1 MINNLINNRLKTAFL
16 MILGMSTFLMAQEGS
31 VSGRVT
37 DAQTGDPLVGAN
49 VLVVGT
55 NLGAATD
62 INGEYAISRV
72 PSGAQRLNANYI
84 GFASSSANV
93 DIPVDGNATSD
104 FGLSVAALNLNEV
117 VVTGAGT
124 AVEKSKIG
132 NSVGVVNM
140 SALEDAPITNFSD
153 ILQGR
158 EKGVV
163 MLPNGGLN
171 GEGAQIRIRGTST
184 LSQSNEPVIY
194 LDGVRLDNTMGASFG
209 GGTPSRLDEINPDAI
224 ERVEILKG
232 AAAASLY
239 GTQAANGIIQIFTK
253 QGAIS
258 KPQFTAEV
266 STSTSSFD
274 ESRFKKNSGFARD
287 QATATRMA
295 GLFPD
300 YAKSGL
306 KPYEVIEVPFIG
318 WIYDKGSNQ
327 TVSASVR
334 GGAPGATYFAS
345 LRYLNSDGPYDEN
358 ATLLGLPVG
367 AADPTK
373 PGSNDNRDQ
382 FMMSATLNI
391 IPTDRMRI
399 RLSTNY
405 SQTDHN
411 TIQNNNNIY
420 GTTSLIQMGKP
431 EHSTATN
438 ATGSIAFATARE
450 TTYRS
455 LQNEGENT
463 TISLQSS
470 YRVTDGLNISGTFGL
485 NTTLNK
491 FTSLTPFG
499 YNVDGKVASNVQGY
513 LGKGSAD
520 KKVFSMDVK
529 ADYALDLGG
538 LSFENVAG
546 FQAFQTINKDIQGS
560 GSQFPGPGLQ
570 VLGALGSP
578 GTPYSSYSEVIE
590 AGFLAQTRIGFSD
603 FLYTTVGIRQ
613 DANSAFGSDFST
625 ITYPRV
631 NVSYIPTTHIGQ
643 LGPVSTARVRFAWG
657 KAGQQPGAFDQFTTF
672 LPWASEFGPG
682 LAPGN
687 VGDPSLSPEI
697 STEIEMGGEV
707 GLFNDKIAFDFQ
719 YWDRTV
725 DDALIQRAYP
735 ASGGFFRTQLSNI
748 GQLDASGW
756 EVGMD
761 ANVIRNSNLSVDVF
775 GSLSYLE
782 EKIVSLGGAPEQKV
796 GGSYPRYRNFL
807 TEGYA
812 PGTYFGAKLNRDDKY
827 PIDINGDGKSDSD
840 SDLLAFFTTGGA
852 GVRSGW
858 NPVMATP
865 TEADVAAGRAKGTGA
880 LDWNLGKPTPDY
892 TSSFGIKVNYGKNW
906 SLNTLFESR
915 FGDYGVTNLTD
926 AFRKSHSLIGRNTPE
941 AADNESRLINPANAG
956 QGRLDAANEWVRKH
970 LALSPY
976 SGLNTIEDASFVRLR
991 ELSLSYKVDA
1001 TLAARLGL
1009 KSMTV
1014 AVSGKN
1020 LWMSTDY
1027 SGIDPETNSISGNNG
1042 GLNGFQQSIDAF
1054 GVPIPRI
1061 WNLSIK
1067 VGL

>member
-1 MINNLINNRLKTAFL
+1 MINNLINNRLMTAFL

-62 INGEYAISRV
+62 INGEYSISRV
-72 PSGAQRLNANYI
+72 PAGAQRLNANYI
-84 GFASSSANV
+84 GFASSSSNV
-93 DIPVDGNATSD
+93 DVPVDGNATSD

-345 LRYLNSDGPYDEN
+345 LRYLNSDGPYDEK

-367 AADPTK
+367 SADPTK

-956 QGRLDAANEWVRKH
+956 IGRLEAANEWVRKH

-1027 SGIDPETNSISGNNG
+1027 SGIDPETNSISGNRG

>member
-72 PSGAQRLNANYI
+72 PAGAQRLNANYI
-84 GFASSSANV
+84 GFASSSSNV
-93 DIPVDGNATSD
+93 DVPVDGNATTD

-345 LRYLNSDGPYDEN
+345 LRYLNSDGPYDEK

-367 AADPTK
+367 SADPTK

-1027 SGIDPETNSISGNNG
+1027 SGIDPETNSISGNRG

>member
-72 PSGAQRLNANYI
+72 PAGAQRLNANYI

-345 LRYLNSDGPYDEN
+345 LRYLNSDGPYDEK

-367 AADPTK
+367 SADPTK

-865 TEADVAAGRAKGTGA
+865 TEADVAAGRAKGLGA

>member
-1 MINNLINNRLKTAFL
+1 MNKPIKSRLATIFF
-16 MILGMSTFLMAQEGS
+16 IVIGMSTFLIAQQGS

-37 DAQTGDPLVGAN
+37 DTDTGDPLVGAN
-49 VLVVGT
+49 VIVVGT

-62 INGEYAISRV
+62 INGEYSISRV
-72 PSGAQRLNANYI
+72 PAGAQRLNANYI
-84 GFASSSANV
+84 GYASKSMNA
-93 DIPVDGNATSD
+93 DIPTNGNAIGD
-104 FGLSVAALNLNEV
+104 FSLYVAALNLNEI
-117 VVTGAGT
+117 VVTGAGS

-140 SALEDAPITNFSD
+140 SSLEDAPINNFSD

-224 ERVEILKG
+224 ERIEILKG

-266 STSTSSFD
+266 ITSTSSFD
-274 ESRFKKNSGFARD
+274 EGRFKPNSGFARD
-287 QATATRMA
+287 QATADRMA
-295 GLFPD
+295 GLFSE
-300 YAKSGL
+300 AKSGL
-306 KPYEVIEVPFIG
+306 KPYEVVEVPFVS

-345 LRYLNSDGPYDEN
+345 LRYLNSDGPFDEN
-358 ATLLGLPVG
+358 AKLLGLPVG
-367 AADPTK
+367 AADPNK
-373 PGSNDNRDQ
+373 PGANDYRDQ

-431 EHSTATN
+431 EHSTASN

-455 LQNEGENT
+455 LNNEGENT
-463 TISLQSS
+463 VISLQTS
-470 YRVTDGLNISGTFGL
+470 YRVTDGLNVSGTFGL

-513 LGKGSAD
+513 LGKGSND
-520 KKVFSMDVK
+520 KKVYSMDVK
-529 ADYALDLGG
+529 ADYALELGSA
-538 LSFENVAG
+538 LSLENVAG
-546 FQAFQTINKDIQGS
+546 FQAFQTVQKNIEGS

-578 GTPYSSYSEVIE
+578 GNPYSSYSEVIE
-590 AGFLAQTRIGFSD
+590 AGFLAQTRIGFED
-603 FLYTTVGIRQ
+603 WLYTTVGVRS
-613 DANSAFGSDFST
+613 DANSAFGADFNT
-625 ITYPRV
+625 ITYPRL
-631 NVSYIPTTHIGQ
+631 NVSYILSNHLGQ
-643 LGPVSTARVRFAWG
+643 LGPVSTARLRMAWG
-657 KAGQQPGAFDQFTTF
+657 KAGQQPGAFDQFTTY

-725 DDALIQRAYP
+725 EDALIQRAYP
-735 ASGGFFRTQLSNI
+735 ASGGFYRTQLSNI

-756 EVGMD
+756 EVGVD
-761 ANVIRNSNLSVDVF
+761 ASLLRNSKVSVDVF

-807 TEGYA
+807 TEGFS

-865 TEADVAAGRAKGTGA
+865 TAADVTAGRAKGTGA

-892 TSSFGIKVNYGKNW
+892 TSAFGLKVNYGKSW
-906 SLNTLFESR
+906 SVNTLFESR
-915 FGDYGVTNLTD
+915 FGNYEVTNLTD
-926 AFRKSHSLIGRNTPE
+926 AFRKSHSLIGRNTPD
-941 AADNESRLINPANAG
+941 AADAESRLMNPANAG
-956 QGRLDAANEWVRKH
+956 QGRLDAADDWVRKY

-991 ELSLSYKVDA
+991 ELSVSYSVDR

-1009 KSMTV
+1009 NSMII

-1020 LWMSTDY
+1020 LWMSTNY
-1027 SGIDPETNSISGNNG
+1027 SGIDPETNAISGNRG
-1042 GLNGFQQSIDAF
+1042 GLNGFLQSIDAF
-1054 GVPIPRI
+1054 GVPIPRV

>member
-1 MINNLINNRLKTAFL
+1 MNKPIKSRLATIFF
-16 MILGMSTFLMAQEGS
+16 IVIGMSTFLIAQQGS

-37 DAQTGDPLVGAN
+37 DTDTGDPLVGAN
-49 VLVVGT
+49 VIVVGT

-62 INGEYAISRV
+62 INGEYSISRV
-72 PSGAQRLNANYI
+72 PAGAQRLNANYI
-84 GFASSSANV
+84 GYASKSMNA
-93 DIPVDGNATSD
+93 DIPTNGNAIGD
-104 FGLSVAALNLNEV
+104 FSLYVAALNLNEII
-117 VVTGAGT
+117 VTGAGS

-140 SALEDAPITNFSD
+140 SSLEDAPINNFSD

-224 ERVEILKG
+224 ERIEILKG

-266 STSTSSFD
+266 ITSTSSFD
-274 ESRFKKNSGFARD
+274 EGRFKPNSGFARD
-287 QATATRMA
+287 QATADRMA
-295 GLFPD
+295 GLFSE
-300 YAKSGL
+300 AKSGL
-306 KPYEVIEVPFIG
+306 KPYEVVEVPFVS

-358 ATLLGLPVG
+358 ATLLNLPVG
-367 AADPTK
+367 ARDPDK
-373 PGSNDNRDQ
+373 PGANDYRDQ

-420 GTTSLIQMGKP
+420 GTTSLTQMGKP
-431 EHSTATN
+431 EHSTASN

-455 LQNEGENT
+455 LNNEGENT
-463 TISLQSS
+463 VISLQTS
-470 YRVTDGLNISGTFGL
+470 YRVTDGLNVSGTFGL

-513 LGKGSAD
+513 LGKGSND
-520 KKVFSMDVK
+520 KKVYSMDVK
-529 ADYALDLGG
+529 ADYALELGSA
-538 LSFENVAG
+538 LSLENVAG
-546 FQAFQTINKDIQGS
+546 FQAFQTVQKNIEGS

-578 GTPYSSYSEVIE
+578 GNPYSSYSEVIE
-590 AGFLAQTRIGFSD
+590 AGFLAQTRIGFED
-603 FLYTTVGIRQ
+603 WLYTTVGVRS
-613 DANSAFGSDFST
+613 DANSAFGADFST
-625 ITYPRV
+625 ITYPRL
-631 NVSYIPTTHIGQ
+631 NVSYILSNHLGQ
-643 LGPVSTARVRFAWG
+643 LGPVSTARLRMAWG
-657 KAGQQPGAFDQFTTF
+657 KAGQQPGAFDQFTTY

-725 DDALIQRAYP
+725 EDALIQRAYP
-735 ASGGFFRTQLSNI
+735 ASGGFYRTQLSNI

-756 EVGMD
+756 EVGVD
-761 ANVIRNSNLSVDVF
+761 ASLLRNSKVSVDVF

-782 EKIVSLGGAPEQKV
+782 ETIVSLGGAPEQKV

-807 TEGYA
+807 TEGFS

-865 TEADVAAGRAKGTGA
+865 TAADVTAGRAKGTGA

-892 TSSFGIKVNYGKNW
+892 TSAFGLKVNYGKSW
-906 SLNTLFESR
+906 SVNTLFESR
-915 FGDYGVTNLTD
+915 FGNYEVTNLTD
-926 AFRKSHSLIGRNTPE
+926 AFRKSHSLIGRNTPD
-941 AADNESRLINPANAG
+941 AADAESRLMNPANAG
-956 QGRLDAANEWVRKH
+956 QGRLDAADDWVRKY

-991 ELSLSYKVDA
+991 ELSVSYSVDR

-1009 KSMTV
+1009 NSMII

-1020 LWMSTDY
+1020 LWMSTNY
-1027 SGIDPETNSISGNNG
+1027 SGIDPETNAISGNRG
-1042 GLNGFQQSIDAF
+1042 GLNGFLQSIDAF
-1054 GVPIPRI
+1054 GVPIPRV

>member
-72 PSGAQRLNANYI
+72 PAGAQRLNANYI

-613 DANSAFGSDFST
+613 DANSAFGTEFST

-865 TEADVAAGRAKGTGA
+865 TEADVAAGRAKGLGA

>member
-1 MINNLINNRLKTAFL
+1 MNKPIKSRLATIFF
-16 MILGMSTFLMAQEGS
+16 IVIGMSTFLMAQEGS

-37 DAQTGDPLVGAN
+37 DTDTGDPLVGAN
-49 VLVVGT
+49 VIVVGT

-62 INGEYAISRV
+62 INGEYSISRV
-72 PSGAQRLNANYI
+72 PAGAQRLNANYI
-84 GFASSSANV
+84 GYASKSMNA
-93 DIPVDGNATSD
+93 DIPTNGNAIGD
-104 FGLSVAALNLNEV
+104 FSLYVAALNLNEII
-117 VVTGAGT
+117 VTGAGS

-140 SALEDAPITNFSD
+140 SSLEDAPINNFSD

-224 ERVEILKG
+224 ERIEILKG

-266 STSTSSFD
+266 ITSTSSFD
-274 ESRFKKNSGFARD
+274 EGRFKPNSGFARD
-287 QATATRMA
+287 QATADRMA
-295 GLFPD
+295 GLFSE
-300 YAKSGL
+300 AKSGL
-306 KPYEVIEVPFIG
+306 KPYEVVEVPFVS

-358 ATLLGLPVG
+358 ATLLNLPVG
-367 AADPTK
+367 ARDPDK
-373 PGSNDNRDQ
+373 PGANDYRDQ

-431 EHSTATN
+431 EHSTASN

-455 LQNEGENT
+455 LNNEGENT
-463 TISLQSS
+463 VISLQTS
-470 YRVTDGLNISGTFGL
+470 YRVTDGLNVSGTFGL

-513 LGKGSAD
+513 LGKGSND
-520 KKVFSMDVK
+520 KKVYSMDVK
-529 ADYALDLGG
+529 ADYALELGSA
-538 LSFENVAG
+538 LSLENVAG
-546 FQAFQTINKDIQGS
+546 FQAFQTVQKNIEGS

-578 GTPYSSYSEVIE
+578 GNPYSSYSEVIE
-590 AGFLAQTRIGFSD
+590 AGFLAQTRIGFED
-603 FLYTTVGIRQ
+603 WLYTTVGVRS
-613 DANSAFGSDFST
+613 DANSAFGADFST
-625 ITYPRV
+625 ITYPRL
-631 NVSYIPTTHIGQ
+631 NVSYILSNHLGQ
-643 LGPVSTARVRFAWG
+643 LGPVSTARLRMAWG
-657 KAGQQPGAFDQFTTF
+657 KAGQQPGAFDQFTTY

-725 DDALIQRAYP
+725 EDALIQRAYP
-735 ASGGFFRTQLSNI
+735 ASGGFYRTQLSNI

-756 EVGMD
+756 EVGVD
-761 ANVIRNSNLSVDVF
+761 ASLLRNSKVSVDVF

-807 TEGYA
+807 TEGFS

-865 TEADVAAGRAKGTGA
+865 TAADVTAGRAKGTGA

-892 TSSFGIKVNYGKNW
+892 TSAFGLKVNYGKSW
-906 SLNTLFESR
+906 SVNTLFESR
-915 FGDYGVTNLTD
+915 FGNYEVTNLTD
-926 AFRKSHSLIGRNTPE
+926 AFRKSHSLIGRNTPD
-941 AADNESRLINPANAG
+941 AADAESRLMNPANAG
-956 QGRLDAANEWVRKH
+956 QGRLDAADDWVRKY

-991 ELSLSYKVDA
+991 ELSVSYSVDR

-1009 KSMTV
+1009 NSMII

-1020 LWMSTDY
+1020 LWMSTNY
-1027 SGIDPETNSISGNNG
+1027 SGIDPETNAISGNRG
-1042 GLNGFQQSIDAF
+1042 GLNGFLQSIDAF
-1054 GVPIPRI
+1054 GVPIPRV

>member
-72 PSGAQRLNANYI
+72 PAGAQRLNANYI
-84 GFASSSANV
+84 GFASSSSNV
-93 DIPVDGNATSD
+93 DVPVDGNATTD

-345 LRYLNSDGPYDEN
+345 LRYLNSDGPYDEK

-367 AADPTK
+367 SADPTK

-840 SDLLAFFTTGGA
+840 SDLLNFFTTGGA

-1027 SGIDPETNSISGNNG
+1027 SGIDPETNSISGNRG

>member
-643 LGPVSTARVRFAWG
+643 LGPVSTARLRFAWG
-657 KAGQQPGAFDQFTTF
+657 KAGQQPGAFDQFTTY

>member
-1 MINNLINNRLKTAFL
+1 MNKPIKSRLATIFF
-16 MILGMSTFLMAQEGS
+16 IVIGMSTFLIAQQGS

-37 DAQTGDPLVGAN
+37 DTDTGDPLVGAN
-49 VLVVGT
+49 VIVVGT

-62 INGEYAISRV
+62 INGEYSISRV
-72 PSGAQRLNANYI
+72 PAGAQRLNANYI
-84 GFASSSANV
+84 GYASKSMNA
-93 DIPVDGNATSD
+93 DIPTNGNAIGD
-104 FGLSVAALNLNEV
+104 FSLYVAALNLNEII
-117 VVTGAGT
+117 VTGAGS

-140 SALEDAPITNFSD
+140 SSLEDAPINNFSD

-224 ERVEILKG
+224 ERIEILKG

-266 STSTSSFD
+266 ITSTSSFD
-274 ESRFKKNSGFARD
+274 EGRFKPNSGFARD
-287 QATATRMA
+287 QATADRMA
-295 GLFPD
+295 GLFSE
-300 YAKSGL
+300 AKSGL
-306 KPYEVIEVPFIG
+306 KPYEVVEVPFVS

-358 ATLLGLPVG
+358 ATLLNLPVG
-367 AADPTK
+367 ARDPDK
-373 PGSNDNRDQ
+373 PGANDYRDQ

-431 EHSTATN
+431 EHSTASN

-455 LQNEGENT
+455 LNNEGENT
-463 TISLQSS
+463 VISLQTS
-470 YRVTDGLNISGTFGL
+470 YRVTDGLNVSGTFGL

-513 LGKGSAD
+513 LGKGSND
-520 KKVFSMDVK
+520 KKVYSMDVK
-529 ADYALDLGG
+529 ADYALELGSA
-538 LSFENVAG
+538 LSLENVAG
-546 FQAFQTINKDIQGS
+546 FQAFQTVQKNIEGS

-578 GTPYSSYSEVIE
+578 GNPYSSYSEVIE
-590 AGFLAQTRIGFSD
+590 AGFLAQTRIGFED
-603 FLYTTVGIRQ
+603 WLYTTVGVRS
-613 DANSAFGSDFST
+613 DANSAFGADFST
-625 ITYPRV
+625 ITYPRL
-631 NVSYIPTTHIGQ
+631 NVSYILSNHLGQ
-643 LGPVSTARVRFAWG
+643 LGPVSTARLRMAWG
-657 KAGQQPGAFDQFTTF
+657 KAGQQPGAFDQFTTY

-725 DDALIQRAYP
+725 EDALIQRAYP
-735 ASGGFFRTQLSNI
+735 ASGGFYRTQLSNI

-756 EVGMD
+756 EVGVD
-761 ANVIRNSNLSVDVF
+761 ASLLRNSKVSVDVF

-807 TEGYA
+807 TEGFS

-865 TEADVAAGRAKGTGA
+865 TAADVTAGRAKGTGA

-892 TSSFGIKVNYGKNW
+892 TSAFGLKVNYGKSW
-906 SLNTLFESR
+906 SVNTLFESR
-915 FGDYGVTNLTD
+915 FGNYEVTNLTD
-926 AFRKSHSLIGRNTPE
+926 AFRKSHSLIGRNTPD
-941 AADNESRLINPANAG
+941 AADAESRLMNPANAG
-956 QGRLDAANEWVRKH
+956 QGRLDAADDWVRKY

-991 ELSLSYKVDA
+991 ELSVSYSVDR

-1009 KSMTV
+1009 NSMII

-1020 LWMSTDY
+1020 LWMSTNY
-1027 SGIDPETNSISGNNG
+1027 SGIDPETNAISGNTG
-1042 GLNGFQQSIDAF
+1042 GLNGFLQSIDAF
-1054 GVPIPRI
+1054 GVPIPRV

>member
-72 PSGAQRLNANYI
+72 PAGAQRLNANYI
-84 GFASSSANV
+84 GFASSSSNV
-93 DIPVDGNATSD
+93 DVPVDGNATTD

-345 LRYLNSDGPYDEN
+345 LRYLNSDGPYDEK

-367 AADPTK
+367 SADPTK

-865 TEADVAAGRAKGTGA
+865 TEADVAAGRAKGLGA

-1027 SGIDPETNSISGNNG
+1027 SGIDPETNSISGNRG

>member
-72 PSGAQRLNANYI
+72 PAGAQRLNANYI

-345 LRYLNSDGPYDEN
+345 LRYLNSDGPYDEK

-865 TEADVAAGRAKGTGA
+865 TEADVAAGRAKGLGA

-1027 SGIDPETNSISGNNG
+1027 SGIDPETNSISGNSG

>member
-1 MINNLINNRLKTAFL
+1 MNKPIKSRLATIFF
-16 MILGMSTFLMAQEGS
+16 IVIGMSTFLIAQQGS

-37 DAQTGDPLVGAN
+37 DTDTGDPLVGAN
-49 VLVVGT
+49 VIVVGT

-62 INGEYAISRV
+62 INGEYSISRV
-72 PSGAQRLNANYI
+72 PAGAQRLNANYI
-84 GFASSSANV
+84 GYASKSMNA
-93 DIPVDGNATSD
+93 DIPTNGNAIGD
-104 FGLSVAALNLNEV
+104 FSLYVAALNLNEII
-117 VVTGAGT
+117 VTGAGS

-140 SALEDAPITNFSD
+140 SSLEDAPINNFSD

-224 ERVEILKG
+224 ERIEILKG

-266 STSTSSFD
+266 ITSTSSFD
-274 ESRFKKNSGFARD
+274 EGRFKPNSGFARD
-287 QATATRMA
+287 QATADRMA
-295 GLFPD
+295 GLFSE
-300 YAKSGL
+300 AKSGL
-306 KPYEVIEVPFIG
+306 KPYEVVEVPFVS

-358 ATLLGLPVG
+358 ATLLNLPVG
-367 AADPTK
+367 ARDPDK
-373 PGSNDNRDQ
+373 PGANDYRDQ

-431 EHSTATN
+431 EHSTASN

-455 LQNEGENT
+455 LNNEGENT
-463 TISLQSS
+463 VISLQTS
-470 YRVTDGLNISGTFGL
+470 YRVTDGLNVSGTFGL

-513 LGKGSAD
+513 LGKGSND
-520 KKVFSMDVK
+520 KKVYSMDVK
-529 ADYALDLGG
+529 ADYALELGSA
-538 LSFENVAG
+538 LSLENVAG
-546 FQAFQTINKDIQGS
+546 FQAFQTVQKNIEGS

-578 GTPYSSYSEVIE
+578 GNPYSSYSEVIE
-590 AGFLAQTRIGFSD
+590 AGFLAQTRIGFED
-603 FLYTTVGIRQ
+603 WLYTTVGVRS
-613 DANSAFGSDFST
+613 DANSAFGADFST
-625 ITYPRV
+625 ITYPRL
-631 NVSYIPTTHIGQ
+631 NVSYILSNHLGQ
-643 LGPVSTARVRFAWG
+643 LGPVSTARLRMAWG
-657 KAGQQPGAFDQFTTF
+657 KAGQQPGAFDQFTTY

-725 DDALIQRAYP
+725 EDALIQRAYP

-756 EVGMD
+756 EVGVD
-761 ANVIRNSNLSVDVF
+761 ASLLRNSKVSVDVF

-782 EKIVSLGGAPEQKV
+782 ETIVSLGGAPEQKV

-807 TEGYA
+807 TEGFS

-865 TEADVAAGRAKGTGA
+865 TAADVTAGRAKGTGA

-892 TSSFGIKVNYGKNW
+892 TSAFGLKVNYGKSW
-906 SLNTLFESR
+906 SVNTLFESR
-915 FGDYGVTNLTD
+915 FGNYEVTNLTD
-926 AFRKSHSLIGRNTPE
+926 AFRKSHSLIGRNTPD
-941 AADNESRLINPANAG
+941 AADAESRLMNPANAG
-956 QGRLDAANEWVRKH
+956 QGRLDAANDWVRKY

-976 SGLNTIEDASFVRLR
+976 SGLNTMEDASFVRLR
-991 ELSLSYKVDA
+991 ELSVSYKVDA
-1001 TLAARLGL
+1001 TMAARLGL

-1014 AVSGKN
+1014 VVSGKN

-1027 SGIDPETNSISGNNG
+1027 SGIDPELNAISRGNG
-1042 GLNGFQQSIDAF
+1042 GIGDFQQSIDAF
-1054 GVPIPRI
+1054 GVPIPKI

>member
-1 MINNLINNRLKTAFL
+1 MNKPIKSRLATIFF
-16 MILGMSTFLMAQEGS
+16 IVIGMSTFLIAQQGS

-37 DAQTGDPLVGAN
+37 DTDTGDPLVGAN
-49 VLVVGT
+49 VIVVGT

-62 INGEYAISRV
+62 INGEYSISRV
-72 PSGAQRLNANYI
+72 PAGAQRLNANYI
-84 GFASSSANV
+84 GYASKSMNA
-93 DIPVDGNATSD
+93 DIPTNGNAIGD
-104 FGLSVAALNLNEV
+104 FSLYVAALNLNEI
-117 VVTGAGT
+117 VVTGAGS

-140 SALEDAPITNFSD
+140 SSLEDAPINNFSD

-224 ERVEILKG
+224 ERIEILKG

-266 STSTSSFD
+266 ITSTSSFD
-274 ESRFKKNSGFARD
+274 EGRFKPNSGFARD
-287 QATATRMA
+287 QATADRMA
-295 GLFPD
+295 GLFSE
-300 YAKSGL
+300 AKSGL
-306 KPYEVIEVPFIG
+306 KPYEVVEVPFVS

-358 ATLLGLPVG
+358 ATLLNLPVG
-367 AADPTK
+367 ARDPDK
-373 PGSNDNRDQ
+373 PGANDYRDQ

-431 EHSTATN
+431 EHSLANN

-455 LQNEGENT
+455 LNNEGENT
-463 TISLQSS
+463 VISLQTS
-470 YRVTDGLNISGTFGL
+470 YRVTDGLNVSGTFGL

-513 LGKGSAD
+513 LGKGSND
-520 KKVFSMDVK
+520 KKVYSMDVK
-529 ADYALDLGG
+529 ADYALELGSA
-538 LSFENVAG
+538 LSLENVAG
-546 FQAFQTINKDIQGS
+546 FQAFQTVQKNIEGS

-578 GTPYSSYSEVIE
+578 GNPYSSYSEVIE
-590 AGFLAQTRIGFSD
+590 AGFLAQTRIGFED
-603 FLYTTVGIRQ
+603 WLYTTVGVRS
-613 DANSAFGSDFST
+613 DANSAFGADFST
-625 ITYPRV
+625 ITYPRL
-631 NVSYIPTTHIGQ
+631 NVSYILSNHLGQ
-643 LGPVSTARVRFAWG
+643 LGPVSTARLRMAWG
-657 KAGQQPGAFDQFTTF
+657 KAGQQPGAFDQFTTY

-725 DDALIQRAYP
+725 EDALIQRAYP
-735 ASGGFFRTQLSNI
+735 ASGGFYRTQLSNI

-756 EVGMD
+756 EVGVD
-761 ANVIRNSNLSVDVF
+761 ASLLRNSKVSVDVF

-807 TEGYA
+807 TEGFS

-865 TEADVAAGRAKGTGA
+865 TAADVTAGRAKGTGA

-892 TSSFGIKVNYGKNW
+892 TSAFGLKVNYGKSW
-906 SLNTLFESR
+906 SVNTLFESR
-915 FGDYGVTNLTD
+915 FGNYEVTNLTD
-926 AFRKSHSLIGRNTPE
+926 AFRKSHSLIGRNTPD
-941 AADNESRLINPANAG
+941 AADAESRLMNPANAG
-956 QGRLDAANEWVRKH
+956 QGRLDAADDWVRKY

-991 ELSLSYKVDA
+991 ELSVSYSVDR

-1009 KSMTV
+1009 NSMII

-1020 LWMSTDY
+1020 LWMSTNY
-1027 SGIDPETNSISGNNG
+1027 SGIDPETNAISGNRG
-1042 GLNGFQQSIDAF
+1042 GLNGFLQSIDAF
-1054 GVPIPRI
+1054 GVPIPRV

>member
-345 LRYLNSDGPYDEN
+345 LRYLNSDGPYDEK

-1027 SGIDPETNSISGNNG
+1027 SGIDPETNSISGNSG

>member
-1 MINNLINNRLKTAFL
+1 MINNLINNRLMTAFL

-72 PSGAQRLNANYI
+72 PAGAQRLNANYI
-84 GFASSSANV
+84 GFASSSSNV
-93 DIPVDGNATSD
+93 DVPVDGNATTD

-345 LRYLNSDGPYDEN
+345 LRYLNSDGPYDEK

-367 AADPTK
+367 SADPTK

-840 SDLLAFFTTGGA
+840 SDLLNFFTTGGA

-1027 SGIDPETNSISGNNG
+1027 SGIDPETNSISGNRG

>member
-1 MINNLINNRLKTAFL
+1 MNKPIKSRLATIFF
-16 MILGMSTFLMAQEGS
+16 IVIGMSTFLIAQQGS

-37 DAQTGDPLVGAN
+37 DTDTGDPLVGAN
-49 VLVVGT
+49 VIVVGT

-62 INGEYAISRV
+62 INGEYSISRV
-72 PSGAQRLNANYI
+72 PAGAQRLNANYI
-84 GFASSSANV
+84 GYASKSMNA
-93 DIPVDGNATSD
+93 DIPTNGNAIGD
-104 FGLSVAALNLNEV
+104 FSLYVAALNLNEII
-117 VVTGAGT
+117 VTGAGS
-124 AVEKSKIG
+124 AVEISKIG

-140 SALEDAPITNFSD
+140 SSLEDAPINNFSD

-224 ERVEILKG
+224 ERIEILKG

-266 STSTSSFD
+266 ITSTSSYD
-274 ESRFKKNSGFARD
+274 EGRFKPNSGFARD
-287 QATATRMA
+287 QATADRMA
-295 GLFPD
+295 GLFSE
-300 YAKSGL
+300 AKSGL
-306 KPYEVIEVPFIG
+306 KPYEVVEVPFVS

-358 ATLLGLPVG
+358 ATLLNLPVG
-367 AADPTK
+367 ARDPDK
-373 PGSNDNRDQ
+373 PGANDYRDQ

-431 EHSTATN
+431 EHSTASN

-455 LQNEGENT
+455 LNNEGENT
-463 TISLQSS
+463 VISLQTS
-470 YRVTDGLNISGTFGL
+470 YRVTDGLNVSGTFGL

-513 LGKGSAD
+513 LGKGSND
-520 KKVFSMDVK
+520 KKVYSMDVK
-529 ADYALDLGG
+529 ADYALELGSA
-538 LSFENVAG
+538 LSLENVAG
-546 FQAFQTINKDIQGS
+546 FQAFQTVQKNIEGS

-578 GTPYSSYSEVIE
+578 GNPYSSYSEVIE
-590 AGFLAQTRIGFSD
+590 AGFLAQTRIGFED
-603 FLYTTVGIRQ
+603 WLYTTVGVRS
-613 DANSAFGSDFST
+613 DANSAFGADFST
-625 ITYPRV
+625 ITYPRL
-631 NVSYIPTTHIGQ
+631 NVSYILSNHLGQ
-643 LGPVSTARVRFAWG
+643 LGPVSTARLRMAWG
-657 KAGQQPGAFDQFTTF
+657 KAGQQPGAFDQFTTY

-725 DDALIQRAYP
+725 EDALIQRAYP
-735 ASGGFFRTQLSNI
+735 ASGGFYRTQLSNI

-756 EVGMD
+756 EVGVD
-761 ANVIRNSNLSVDVF
+761 ASLLRNSKVSVDVF

-807 TEGYA
+807 TEGFS

-865 TEADVAAGRAKGTGA
+865 TAADVTAGRAKGTGA

-892 TSSFGIKVNYGKNW
+892 TSAFGLKVNYGKSW
-906 SLNTLFESR
+906 SVNTLFESR
-915 FGDYGVTNLTD
+915 FGNYEVTNLTD
-926 AFRKSHSLIGRNTPE
+926 AFRKSHSLIGRNTPD
-941 AADNESRLINPANAG
+941 AADAESRLMNPANAG
-956 QGRLDAANEWVRKH
+956 QGRLDAANDWVRKY

-991 ELSLSYKVDA
+991 ELSVSYSVDR

-1009 KSMTV
+1009 NSMII

-1020 LWMSTDY
+1020 LWMSTNY
-1027 SGIDPETNSISGNNG
+1027 SGIDPETNAISGNRG
-1042 GLNGFQQSIDAF
+1042 GLNGFLQSIDAF
-1054 GVPIPRI
+1054 GVPIPRV

>member
-1 MINNLINNRLKTAFL
+1 MNKPIKSRLATIFF
-16 MILGMSTFLMAQEGS
+16 IVIGMSTFLMAQEGS

-37 DAQTGDPLVGAN
+37 DTDTGDPLVGAN
-49 VLVVGT
+49 VIVVGT

-62 INGEYAISRV
+62 VNGEYSISRV
-72 PSGAQRLNANYI
+72 PAGAQRLNANYI
-84 GFASSSANV
+84 GYASKSMNA
-93 DIPVDGNATSD
+93 DIPTNGNAIGD
-104 FGLSVAALNLNEV
+104 FSLYVAALNLNEI

-140 SALEDAPITNFSD
+140 SSLEDAPINNFSD

-224 ERVEILKG
+224 ERIEILKG

-266 STSTSSFD
+266 ITSTSSFD
-274 ESRFKKNSGFARD
+274 EGRFKPNSGFARD
-287 QATATRMA
+287 QATADRMA
-295 GLFPD
+295 GLFSE
-300 YAKSGL
+300 AKSGL
-306 KPYEVIEVPFIG
+306 KPYEVVEVPFVS

-358 ATLLGLPVG
+358 ATLLNLPVG
-367 AADPTK
+367 ARDPDK
-373 PGSNDNRDQ
+373 PGANDYRDQ

-431 EHSTATN
+431 EHSTASN

-455 LQNEGENT
+455 LNNEGENT
-463 TISLQSS
+463 VISLQTS
-470 YRVTDGLNISGTFGL
+470 YRVTDGLNVSGTFGL

-513 LGKGSAD
+513 LGKGSND
-520 KKVFSMDVK
+520 KKVYSMDVK
-529 ADYALDLGG
+529 ADYALELGSA
-538 LSFENVAG
+538 LSLENVAG
-546 FQAFQTINKDIQGS
+546 FQAFQTVQKNIEGS

-578 GTPYSSYSEVIE
+578 GNPYSSYSEVIE
-590 AGFLAQTRIGFSD
+590 AGFLAQTRIGFED
-603 FLYTTVGIRQ
+603 WLYTTVGVRS
-613 DANSAFGSDFST
+613 DANSAFGADFST
-625 ITYPRV
+625 ITYPRL
-631 NVSYIPTTHIGQ
+631 NVSYILSNHLGQ
-643 LGPVSTARVRFAWG
+643 LGPVSTARLRMAWG
-657 KAGQQPGAFDQFTTF
+657 KAGQQPGAFDQFTTY

-725 DDALIQRAYP
+725 EDALIQRAYP

-756 EVGMD
+756 EVGVD
-761 ANVIRNSNLSVDVF
+761 ASLLRNSKVSVDVF

-807 TEGYA
+807 TEGFS

-865 TEADVAAGRAKGTGA
+865 TAADVTAGRAKGTGA

-892 TSSFGIKVNYGKNW
+892 TSAFGLKVNYGKNW
-906 SLNTLFESR
+906 SVNTLFESR
-915 FGDYGVTNLTD
+915 FGNYEVTNLTD
-926 AFRKSHSLIGRNTPE
+926 AFRKSHSLIGRNTPD
-941 AADNESRLINPANAG
+941 AADAESRLMNPANAG
-956 QGRLDAANEWVRKH
+956 QGRLDAADDWVRKY

-991 ELSLSYKVDA
+991 ELSVSYSVDR

-1009 KSMTV
+1009 NSMII

-1020 LWMSTDY
+1020 LWMSTNY
-1027 SGIDPETNSISGNNG
+1027 SGIDPETNAISGNRG
-1042 GLNGFQQSIDAF
+1042 GLNGFLQSIDAF
-1054 GVPIPRI
+1054 GVPIPRV

>member
-1 MINNLINNRLKTAFL
+1 MNKPIKSRLATIFF
-16 MILGMSTFLMAQEGS
+16 IVIGMSTFLIAQQGS

-37 DAQTGDPLVGAN
+37 DTDTGDPLVGAN
-49 VLVVGT
+49 VIVVGT

-62 INGEYAISRV
+62 INGEYSISRV
-72 PSGAQRLNANYI
+72 PAGAQRLNANYI
-84 GFASSSANV
+84 GYASKSMNA
-93 DIPVDGNATSD
+93 DIPTNGNAIGD
-104 FGLSVAALNLNEV
+104 FSLYVAALNLNEI
-117 VVTGAGT
+117 VVTGAGS

-140 SALEDAPITNFSD
+140 SSLEDAPINNFSD

-224 ERVEILKG
+224 ERIEILKG

-266 STSTSSFD
+266 ITSTSSYD
-274 ESRFKKNSGFARD
+274 EGRFKPNSGFARD
-287 QATATRMA
+287 QATADRMV

-300 YAKSGL
+300 YTKSGL
-306 KPYEVIEVPFIG
+306 KPYDVIEVPFVS

-373 PGSNDNRDQ
+373 PGANDYRDQ

-431 EHSTATN
+431 EHSTASN

-455 LQNEGENT
+455 LNNEGENT
-463 TISLQSS
+463 VISLQTS
-470 YRVTDGLNISGTFGL
+470 YRVTDGLNVSGTFGL

-513 LGKGSAD
+513 LGKGSND
-520 KKVFSMDVK
+520 KKVYSMDVK
-529 ADYALDLGG
+529 ADYALELGSA
-538 LSFENVAG
+538 LSLENVAG
-546 FQAFQTINKDIQGS
+546 FQAFQTVQKNIEGS

-578 GTPYSSYSEVIE
+578 GNPYSSYSEVIE
-590 AGFLAQTRIGFSD
+590 AGFLAQTRIGFED
-603 FLYTTVGIRQ
+603 WLYTTVGVRS
-613 DANSAFGSDFST
+613 DANSAFGADFST
-625 ITYPRV
+625 ITYPRL
-631 NVSYIPTTHIGQ
+631 NVSYILSNHLGQ
-643 LGPVSTARVRFAWG
+643 LGPVSTARLRMAWG
-657 KAGQQPGAFDQFTTF
+657 KAGQQPGAFDQFTTY

-725 DDALIQRAYP
+725 EDALIQRAYP
-735 ASGGFFRTQLSNI
+735 ASGGFYRTQLSNI

-756 EVGMD
+756 EVGVD
-761 ANVIRNSNLSVDVF
+761 ASLLRNSKVSVDVF

-807 TEGYA
+807 TEGFS

-865 TEADVAAGRAKGTGA
+865 TAADVTAGRAKGTGA

-892 TSSFGIKVNYGKNW
+892 TSAFGLKVNYGKSW
-906 SLNTLFESR
+906 SVNTLFESR
-915 FGDYGVTNLTD
+915 FGNYEVTNLTD
-926 AFRKSHSLIGRNTPE
+926 AFRKSHSLIGRNTPD
-941 AADNESRLINPANAG
+941 AADAESRLMNPANAG
-956 QGRLDAANEWVRKH
+956 QGRLDAADDWVRKY

-991 ELSLSYKVDA
+991 ELSVSYSVDR

-1009 KSMTV
+1009 NSMII

-1020 LWMSTDY
+1020 LWMSTNY
-1027 SGIDPETNSISGNNG
+1027 SGIDPETNAISGNRG
-1042 GLNGFQQSIDAF
+1042 GLNGFLQSIDAF
-1054 GVPIPRI
+1054 GVPIPRV

>member
-1 MINNLINNRLKTAFL
+1 MNKPIKSRLATIFF
-16 MILGMSTFLMAQEGS
+16 IVIGMSTFLIAQQGS

-37 DAQTGDPLVGAN
+37 DTDTGDPLVGAN
-49 VLVVGT
+49 VIVVGT

-62 INGEYAISRV
+62 INGEYSISRV
-72 PSGAQRLNANYI
+72 PAGAQRLNANYI
-84 GFASSSANV
+84 GYASKSMNA
-93 DIPVDGNATSD
+93 DIPTNGNAIGD
-104 FGLSVAALNLNEV
+104 FSLYVAALNLNEII
-117 VVTGAGT
+117 VTGAGS

-140 SALEDAPITNFSD
+140 SSLEDAPINNFSD

-224 ERVEILKG
+224 ERIEILKG

-266 STSTSSFD
+266 ITSTSSFD
-274 ESRFKKNSGFARD
+274 EGRFKPNSGFARD
-287 QATATRMA
+287 QATADRMA
-295 GLFPD
+295 GLFSE
-300 YAKSGL
+300 AKSGL
-306 KPYEVIEVPFIG
+306 KPYEVVEVPFVS

-358 ATLLGLPVG
+358 ATLLNLPVG
-367 AADPTK
+367 ARDPDK
-373 PGSNDNRDQ
+373 PGANDYRDQ

-431 EHSTATN
+431 EHSTASN

-455 LQNEGENT
+455 LNNEGENT
-463 TISLQSS
+463 VISLQTS
-470 YRVTDGLNISGTFGL
+470 YRVTDGLNVSGTFGL

-513 LGKGSAD
+513 LGKGSND
-520 KKVFSMDVK
+520 KKVYSMDVK
-529 ADYALDLGG
+529 ADYALELGSA
-538 LSFENVAG
+538 LSLENVAG
-546 FQAFQTINKDIQGS
+546 FQAFQTVQKNIEGS

-578 GTPYSSYSEVIE
+578 GNPYSSYSEVIE
-590 AGFLAQTRIGFSD
+590 AGFLAQTRIGFED
-603 FLYTTVGIRQ
+603 WLYTTVGVRS
-613 DANSAFGSDFST
+613 DANSAFGADFST
-625 ITYPRV
+625 ITYPRL
-631 NVSYIPTTHIGQ
+631 NVSYILSNHLGQ
-643 LGPVSTARVRFAWG
+643 LGPVSTARLRMAWG
-657 KAGQQPGAFDQFTTF
+657 KAGQQPGAFDQFTTY

-725 DDALIQRAYP
+725 EDALIQRAYP
-735 ASGGFFRTQLSNI
+735 ASGGFYRTQLSNI

-756 EVGMD
+756 EVGVD
-761 ANVIRNSNLSVDVF
+761 ASLLRNSKVSVDVF

-782 EKIVSLGGAPEQKV
+782 ETIVSLGGAPEQKV

-807 TEGYA
+807 TEGFS

-865 TEADVAAGRAKGTGA
+865 TQADVDAGRAKGTGA
-880 LDWNLGKPTPDY
+880 LDWYLGKPTPDY
-892 TSSFGIKVNYGKNW
+892 TSAFGIKVTYGKNW

-915 FGDYGVTNLTD
+915 FGDYEVTNLTD

-941 AADNESRLINPANAG
+941 AALNESNLMNPAKAG

-976 SGLNTIEDASFVRLR
+976 SGLNTMEDASFLRLR
-991 ELSLSYKVDA
+991 ELSLSYKVDQ

-1009 KSMTV
+1009 NSMTI

-1027 SGIDPETNSISGNNG
+1027 SGIDPETNAISGNRG
-1042 GLNGFQQSIDAF
+1042 GLNGFLQSVDAF

-1061 WNLSIK
+1061 WNLSVK

>member
-345 LRYLNSDGPYDEN
+345 LRYLNSDGPYDEK

-865 TEADVAAGRAKGTGA
+865 TEADVAAGRAKGLGA

-1027 SGIDPETNSISGNNG
+1027 SGIDPETNSISGNSG

>member
-1 MINNLINNRLKTAFL
+1 MNKPIKSRLATIFF
-16 MILGMSTFLMAQEGS
+16 IVIGMSTFLIAQQGS

-37 DAQTGDPLVGAN
+37 DTDTGDPLVGAN
-49 VLVVGT
+49 VIVVGT

-62 INGEYAISRV
+62 INGEYSISRV
-72 PSGAQRLNANYI
+72 PAGAQRLNANYI
-84 GFASSSANV
+84 GYASKSMNA
-93 DIPVDGNATSD
+93 DIPTNGNAIGD
-104 FGLSVAALNLNEV
+104 FSLYVAALNLNEI

-140 SALEDAPITNFSD
+140 SSLEDAPINNFSD

-224 ERVEILKG
+224 ERIEILKG

-266 STSTSSFD
+266 ITSTSSFD
-274 ESRFKKNSGFARD
+274 EGRFKPNSGFARD
-287 QATATRMA
+287 QATADRMA
-295 GLFPD
+295 GLFSE
-300 YAKSGL
+300 AKSGL
-306 KPYEVIEVPFIG
+306 KPYEVVEVPFVS

-358 ATLLGLPVG
+358 ATLLNLPVG
-367 AADPTK
+367 ARDPDK
-373 PGSNDNRDQ
+373 PGANDYRDQ

-431 EHSTATN
+431 EHSTASN

-455 LQNEGENT
+455 LNNEGENT
-463 TISLQSS
+463 VISLQTS
-470 YRVTDGLNISGTFGL
+470 YRVTDGLNVSGTFGL

-513 LGKGSAD
+513 LGKGSND
-520 KKVFSMDVK
+520 KKVYSMDVK
-529 ADYALDLGG
+529 ADYALELGSA
-538 LSFENVAG
+538 LSLENVAG
-546 FQAFQTINKDIQGS
+546 FQAFQTVQKNIEGS

-578 GTPYSSYSEVIE
+578 GNPYSSYSEVIE
-590 AGFLAQTRIGFSD
+590 AGFLAQTRIGFED
-603 FLYTTVGIRQ
+603 WLYTTVGVRS
-613 DANSAFGSDFST
+613 DANSAFGADFST
-625 ITYPRV
+625 ITYPRL
-631 NVSYIPTTHIGQ
+631 NVSYILSNHLGQ
-643 LGPVSTARVRFAWG
+643 LGPVSTARLRMAWG
-657 KAGQQPGAFDQFTTF
+657 KAGQQPGAFDQFTTY

-725 DDALIQRAYP
+725 EDALIQRAYP
-735 ASGGFFRTQLSNI
+735 ASGGFYRTQLSNI

-756 EVGMD
+756 EVGVD
-761 ANVIRNSNLSVDVF
+761 ASLLRNSKVSVDVF

-807 TEGYA
+807 TEGFS

-865 TEADVAAGRAKGTGA
+865 TAADVTAGRAKGTGA

-892 TSSFGIKVNYGKNW
+892 TSAFGLKVNYGKSW
-906 SLNTLFESR
+906 SVNTLFESR
-915 FGDYGVTNLTD
+915 FGNYEVTNLTD
-926 AFRKSHSLIGRNTPE
+926 AFRKSHSLIGRNTPD
-941 AADNESRLINPANAG
+941 AADAESRLMNPANAG
-956 QGRLDAANEWVRKH
+956 QGRLDAADDWVRKY

-991 ELSLSYKVDA
+991 ELSVSYSVDR

-1009 KSMTV
+1009 NSMII

-1020 LWMSTDY
+1020 LWMSTNY
-1027 SGIDPETNSISGNNG
+1027 SGIDPETNAISGNRG
-1042 GLNGFQQSIDAF
+1042 GLNGFLQSIDAF
-1054 GVPIPRI
+1054 GVPIPRV

>member
-72 PSGAQRLNANYI
+72 PAGAQRLNANYI

-345 LRYLNSDGPYDEN
+345 LRYLNSDGPYDEK

-748 GQLDASGW
+748 GQLEASGW

-865 TEADVAAGRAKGTGA
+865 TQADVDAGRAKGTGA

-906 SLNTLFESR
+906 SVNTLFESR
-915 FGDYGVTNLTD
+915 FGDYKVTNLTD

-976 SGLNTIEDASFVRLR
+976 SGLNTMEDASFVRLR
-991 ELSLSYKVDA
+991 ELSISYDIDA
-1001 TLAARLGL
+1001 TMAARLGL
-1009 KSMTV
+1009 KSMTI

-1027 SGIDPETNSISGNNG
+1027 SGIDPELNAISRGNG
-1042 GLNGFQQSIDAF
+1042 GIGDFQQSIDAF
-1054 GVPIPRI
+1054 GVPIPKI

>member
-1 MINNLINNRLKTAFL
+1 
-16 MILGMSTFLMAQEGS
+16 
-31 VSGRVT
+31 
-37 DAQTGDPLVGAN
+37 VGAN
-49 VLVVGT
+49 VIVVGT

-62 INGEYAISRV
+62 INGEYSISRV
-72 PSGAQRLNANYI
+72 PAGAQRLNANYI
-84 GFASSSANV
+84 GYASKSMNA
-93 DIPVDGNATSD
+93 DIPTNGNAIGD
-104 FGLSVAALNLNEV
+104 FSLYVAALNLNEI
-117 VVTGAGT
+117 VVTGAGS

-140 SALEDAPITNFSD
+140 SSLEDAPINNFSD

-224 ERVEILKG
+224 ERIEILKG

-266 STSTSSFD
+266 ITSTSSFD
-274 ESRFKKNSGFARD
+274 EGRFKPNSGFARD
-287 QATATRMA
+287 QATADRMA
-295 GLFPD
+295 GLFSE
-300 YAKSGL
+300 AKSGL
-306 KPYEVIEVPFIG
+306 KPYEVVEVPFVS

-358 ATLLGLPVG
+358 ATLLNLPVG
-367 AADPTK
+367 ARDPDK
-373 PGSNDNRDQ
+373 PGANDYRDQ

-431 EHSTATN
+431 EHSTASN

-455 LQNEGENT
+455 LNNEGENT
-463 TISLQSS
+463 VISLQTS
-470 YRVTDGLNISGTFGL
+470 YRVTDGLNVSGTFGL

-513 LGKGSAD
+513 LGKGSND
-520 KKVFSMDVK
+520 KKVYSMDVK
-529 ADYALDLGG
+529 ADYALELGSA
-538 LSFENVAG
+538 LSLENVAG
-546 FQAFQTINKDIQGS
+546 FQAFQTVQKNIEGS

-578 GTPYSSYSEVIE
+578 GNPYSSYSEVIE
-590 AGFLAQTRIGFSD
+590 AGFLAQTRIGFED
-603 FLYTTVGIRQ
+603 WLYTTVGVRS
-613 DANSAFGSDFST
+613 DANSAFGADFST
-625 ITYPRV
+625 ITYPRL
-631 NVSYIPTTHIGQ
+631 NVSYILSNHLGQ
-643 LGPVSTARVRFAWG
+643 LGPVSTARLRMAWG
-657 KAGQQPGAFDQFTTF
+657 KAGQQPGAFDQFTTY

-725 DDALIQRAYP
+725 EDALIQRAYP
-735 ASGGFFRTQLSNI
+735 ASGGFYRTQLSNI

-756 EVGMD
+756 EVGVD
-761 ANVIRNSNLSVDVF
+761 ASLLRNSKVSVDVF

-807 TEGYA
+807 TEGFS

-865 TEADVAAGRAKGTGA
+865 TAADVTAGRAKGTGA

-892 TSSFGIKVNYGKNW
+892 TSAFGLKVNYGKSW
-906 SLNTLFESR
+906 SVNTLFESR
-915 FGDYGVTNLTD
+915 FGNYEVTNLTD
-926 AFRKSHSLIGRNTPE
+926 AFRKSHSLIGRNTPD
-941 AADNESRLINPANAG
+941 AADAESRLMNPANAG
-956 QGRLDAANEWVRKH
+956 QGRLDAADDWVRKY

-991 ELSLSYKVDA
+991 ELSVSYSVDR

-1009 KSMTV
+1009 NSMII

-1020 LWMSTDY
+1020 LWMSTNY
-1027 SGIDPETNSISGNNG
+1027 SGIDPETNAISGNRG
-1042 GLNGFQQSIDAF
+1042 GLNGFLQSIDAF
-1054 GVPIPRI
+1054 GVPIPRV

>member
-1 MINNLINNRLKTAFL
+1 MINNLINNRLMTAFL

-72 PSGAQRLNANYI
+72 PAGAQRLNANYI
-84 GFASSSANV
+84 GFASSSSNV
-93 DIPVDGNATSD
+93 DVPVDGNATTD

-345 LRYLNSDGPYDEN
+345 LRYLNSDGPYDEK

-367 AADPTK
+367 SADPTK

-1027 SGIDPETNSISGNNG
+1027 SGIDPETNSISGNRG

>member
-1 MINNLINNRLKTAFL
+1 MNKPIKSRLATIFF
-16 MILGMSTFLMAQEGS
+16 IVIGMSTFLIAQQGS

-37 DAQTGDPLVGAN
+37 DTDTGDPLVGAN
-49 VLVVGT
+49 VIVVGT

-62 INGEYAISRV
+62 INGEYSISRV
-72 PSGAQRLNANYI
+72 PAGAQRLNANYI
-84 GFASSSANV
+84 GYASKSMNA
-93 DIPVDGNATSD
+93 DIPTNGNAIGD
-104 FGLSVAALNLNEV
+104 FSLYVAALNLNEII
-117 VVTGAGT
+117 VTGAGS

-140 SALEDAPITNFSD
+140 SSLEDAPINNFSD

-224 ERVEILKG
+224 ERIEILKG

-266 STSTSSFD
+266 ITSTSSFD
-274 ESRFKKNSGFARD
+274 EGRFKPNSGFARD
-287 QATATRMA
+287 QATADRMA
-295 GLFPD
+295 GLFSE
-300 YAKSGL
+300 AKSGL
-306 KPYEVIEVPFIG
+306 KPYEVVEVPFVS

-358 ATLLGLPVG
+358 ATLLNLPVG
-367 AADPTK
+367 ARDPDK
-373 PGSNDNRDQ
+373 PGANDYRDQ

-431 EHSTATN
+431 EHSTASN

-455 LQNEGENT
+455 LNNEGENT
-463 TISLQSS
+463 VISLQTS
-470 YRVTDGLNISGTFGL
+470 YRVTDGLNVSGTFGL

-513 LGKGSAD
+513 LGKGSND
-520 KKVFSMDVK
+520 KKVYSMDVK
-529 ADYALDLGG
+529 ADYALELGSA
-538 LSFENVAG
+538 LSLENVAG
-546 FQAFQTINKDIQGS
+546 FQAFQTVQKNIEGS

-578 GTPYSSYSEVIE
+578 GNPYSSYSEVIE
-590 AGFLAQTRIGFSD
+590 AGFLAQTRIGFED
-603 FLYTTVGIRQ
+603 WLYTTVGVRS
-613 DANSAFGSDFST
+613 DANSAFGADFST
-625 ITYPRV
+625 ITYPRL
-631 NVSYIPTTHIGQ
+631 NVSYILSNHLGQ
-643 LGPVSTARVRFAWG
+643 LGPVSTARLRMAWG
-657 KAGQQPGAFDQFTTF
+657 KAGQQPGAFDQFTTY

-725 DDALIQRAYP
+725 EDALIQRAYP
-735 ASGGFFRTQLSNI
+735 ASGGFYRTQLSNI

-756 EVGMD
+756 EVGVD
-761 ANVIRNSNLSVDVF
+761 ASLLRNSKVSVDVF

-807 TEGYA
+807 TEGFS

-865 TEADVAAGRAKGTGA
+865 TAADVTAGRAKGTGA

-892 TSSFGIKVNYGKNW
+892 TSAFGLKVNYGKSW
-906 SLNTLFESR
+906 SVNTLFESR
-915 FGDYGVTNLTD
+915 FGNYEVTNLTD
-926 AFRKSHSLIGRNTPE
+926 AFRKSHSLIGRNTPD
-941 AADNESRLINPANAG
+941 AADAESRLMNPANAG
-956 QGRLDAANEWVRKH
+956 QGRLDAADDWVRKY

-991 ELSLSYKVDA
+991 ELSVSYSVDR

-1009 KSMTV
+1009 NSMII

-1020 LWMSTDY
+1020 LWMSTNY
-1027 SGIDPETNSISGNNG
+1027 SGIDPETNAISGNRG
-1042 GLNGFQQSIDAF
+1042 GLNGFLQSIDAF
-1054 GVPIPRI
+1054 GVPIPRV

>member
-1 MINNLINNRLKTAFL
+1 MNKPIKSRLATIFF
-16 MILGMSTFLMAQEGS
+16 IVIGMSTFLIAQQGS

-37 DAQTGDPLVGAN
+37 DTDTGDPLVGAN
-49 VLVVGT
+49 VIVVGT

-62 INGEYAISRV
+62 INGEYSISRV
-72 PSGAQRLNANYI
+72 PAGAQRLNANYI
-84 GFASSSANV
+84 GYASKSMNA
-93 DIPVDGNATSD
+93 DIPTNGNAIGD
-104 FGLSVAALNLNEV
+104 FSLYVAALNLNEII
-117 VVTGAGT
+117 VTGAGS

-140 SALEDAPITNFSD
+140 SSLEDAPINNFSD

-224 ERVEILKG
+224 ERIEILKG

-266 STSTSSFD
+266 ITSTSSYD
-274 ESRFKKNSGFARD
+274 EGRFKPNSGFARD
-287 QATATRMA
+287 QATADRMV

-300 YAKSGL
+300 YTKSGL
-306 KPYEVIEVPFIG
+306 KPYDVIEVPFVS

-358 ATLLGLPVG
+358 ATLLNLPVG
-367 AADPTK
+367 ARDPDK
-373 PGSNDNRDQ
+373 PGANDYRDQ

-391 IPTDRMRI
+391 LPTDKMRI

-431 EHSTATN
+431 EHSTASN

-455 LQNEGENT
+455 LNNEGENT
-463 TISLQSS
+463 VISLQTS
-470 YRVTDGLNISGTFGL
+470 YRVTDGLNVSGTFGL

-513 LGKGSAD
+513 LGKGSND
-520 KKVFSMDVK
+520 KKVYSMDVK
-529 ADYALDLGG
+529 ADYALELGSA
-538 LSFENVAG
+538 LSLENVAG
-546 FQAFQTINKDIQGS
+546 FQAFQTVQKNISGS

-578 GTPYSSYSEVIE
+578 GNPYSSYSEVIE
-590 AGFLAQTRIGFSD
+590 AGFLAQTRIGFED
-603 FLYTTVGIRQ
+603 WLYTTVGVRQ
-613 DANSAFGSDFST
+613 DANSAFGTEFST

-631 NVSYIPTTHIGQ
+631 NLSYILTNHIGQ
-643 LGPVSTARVRFAWG
+643 LGPVSTTRLRFAWG
-657 KAGQQPGAFDQFTTF
+657 KAGQQPGAFDQFTTY

-725 DDALIQRAYP
+725 EDALIQRAYP
-735 ASGGFFRTQLSNI
+735 ASGGFYRTQLSNI

-756 EVGMD
+756 EVGVD
-761 ANVIRNSNLSVDVF
+761 ASLLRNSKVSVDVF

-807 TEGYA
+807 TEGFS

-840 SDLLAFFTTGGA
+840 SDLLAFFTTEGA

-865 TEADVAAGRAKGTGA
+865 TAADVTAGRAKGTGA

-892 TSSFGIKVNYGKNW
+892 TSAFGLKVNYGKSW
-906 SLNTLFESR
+906 SVNTLFESR
-915 FGDYGVTNLTD
+915 FGNYEVTNLTD
-926 AFRKSHSLIGRNTPE
+926 AFRKSHSLIGRNTPD
-941 AADNESRLINPANAG
+941 AADAESRLMNPANAG
-956 QGRLDAANEWVRKH
+956 QGRLDAADDWVRKY

-991 ELSLSYKVDA
+991 ELSVSYSVDR

-1009 KSMTV
+1009 NSMII

-1020 LWMSTDY
+1020 LWMSTNY
-1027 SGIDPETNSISGNNG
+1027 SGIDPETNAISGNRG
-1042 GLNGFQQSIDAF
+1042 GLNGFLQSIDAF
-1054 GVPIPRI
+1054 GVPIPRV

>member
-62 INGEYAISRV
+62 INGEYSISRV

-300 YAKSGL
+300 HAKSGL

-345 LRYLNSDGPYDEN
+345 LRYLNSDGPYDEK

-367 AADPTK
+367 SADPTK

-840 SDLLAFFTTGGA
+840 SDLLNFFTTGGA

-1027 SGIDPETNSISGNNG
+1027 SGIDPETNSISGNRG

>member
-1 MINNLINNRLKTAFL
+1 MNKPIKSRLATIFF
-16 MILGMSTFLMAQEGS
+16 IVIGMSTFLIAQQGS

-37 DAQTGDPLVGAN
+37 DTDTGDPLVGAN
-49 VLVVGT
+49 VIVVGT

-62 INGEYAISRV
+62 INGEYSISRV
-72 PSGAQRLNANYI
+72 PAGAQRLNANYI
-84 GFASSSANV
+84 GYASKSMNA
-93 DIPVDGNATSD
+93 DIPTNGNAIGD
-104 FGLSVAALNLNEV
+104 FSLYVAALNLNEII
-117 VVTGAGT
+117 VTGAGS

-140 SALEDAPITNFSD
+140 SSLEDAPINNFSD

-224 ERVEILKG
+224 ERIEILKG

-266 STSTSSFD
+266 ITSTSSFD
-274 ESRFKKNSGFARD
+274 EGRFKPNSGFARD
-287 QATATRMA
+287 QATADRMA
-295 GLFPD
+295 GLFSE
-300 YAKSGL
+300 AKSGL
-306 KPYEVIEVPFIG
+306 KPYEVVEVPFVS

-358 ATLLGLPVG
+358 ATLLNLPVG
-367 AADPTK
+367 ARDPDK
-373 PGSNDNRDQ
+373 PGANDYRDQ

-431 EHSTATN
+431 EHSTASN

-455 LQNEGENT
+455 LNNEGENT
-463 TISLQSS
+463 VISLQTS
-470 YRVTDGLNISGTFGL
+470 YRVTDGLNVSGTFGL

-513 LGKGSAD
+513 LGKGSND
-520 KKVFSMDVK
+520 KKVYSMDVK
-529 ADYALDLGG
+529 ADYALELGSA
-538 LSFENVAG
+538 LSLENVAG
-546 FQAFQTINKDIQGS
+546 FQAFQTVQKNIEGS

-578 GTPYSSYSEVIE
+578 GNPYSSYSEVIE
-590 AGFLAQTRIGFSD
+590 AGFLAQTRIGFED
-603 FLYTTVGIRQ
+603 WLYTTVGVRS
-613 DANSAFGSDFST
+613 DANSAFGADFST
-625 ITYPRV
+625 ITYPRL
-631 NVSYIPTTHIGQ
+631 NVSYILSNHLGQ
-643 LGPVSTARVRFAWG
+643 LGPVSTARLRMAWG
-657 KAGQQPGAFDQFTTF
+657 KAGQQPGAFDQFTTY

-725 DDALIQRAYP
+725 EDALIQRAYP

-756 EVGMD
+756 EVGVD
-761 ANVIRNSNLSVDVF
+761 ASLLRNSKVSVDVF

-807 TEGYA
+807 TEGFS

-840 SDLLAFFTTGGA
+840 SDLLAFFTTEGA

-865 TEADVAAGRAKGTGA
+865 TAADVTAGRAKGTGA

-892 TSSFGIKVNYGKNW
+892 TSAFGLKVNYGKSW
-906 SLNTLFESR
+906 SVNTLFESR
-915 FGDYGVTNLTD
+915 FGNYEVTNLTD
-926 AFRKSHSLIGRNTPE
+926 AFRKSHSLIGRNTPD
-941 AADNESRLINPANAG
+941 AADAESRLMNPANAG
-956 QGRLDAANEWVRKH
+956 QGRLDAADDWVRKY

-991 ELSLSYKVDA
+991 ELSVSYSVDR

-1009 KSMTV
+1009 NSMII

-1020 LWMSTDY
+1020 LWMSTNY
-1027 SGIDPETNSISGNNG
+1027 SGIDPETNAISGNRG
-1042 GLNGFQQSIDAF
+1042 GLNGFLQSIDAF
-1054 GVPIPRI
+1054 GVPIPRV

>member
-1 MINNLINNRLKTAFL
+1 MNKPIKSRLATIFF
-16 MILGMSTFLMAQEGS
+16 IVIGMSTFLIAQQGS

-37 DAQTGDPLVGAN
+37 DTDTGDPLVGAN
-49 VLVVGT
+49 VIVVGT

-62 INGEYAISRV
+62 INGEYSISRV
-72 PSGAQRLNANYI
+72 PAGAQRLNANYI
-84 GFASSSANV
+84 GYASKSMNA
-93 DIPVDGNATSD
+93 DIPTNGNAIGD
-104 FGLSVAALNLNEV
+104 FSLYVAALNLNEII
-117 VVTGAGT
+117 VTGAGS

-140 SALEDAPITNFSD
+140 SSLEDAPINNFSD

-224 ERVEILKG
+224 ERIEILKG

-266 STSTSSFD
+266 ITSTSSYD
-274 ESRFKKNSGFARD
+274 EGRFKPNSGFARD
-287 QATATRMA
+287 QATADRMA
-295 GLFPD
+295 GLFSE
-300 YAKSGL
+300 AKSGL
-306 KPYEVIEVPFIG
+306 KPYEVVEVPFVS

-358 ATLLGLPVG
+358 ATLLNLPVG
-367 AADPTK
+367 ARDPDK
-373 PGSNDNRDQ
+373 PGANDYRDQ

-431 EHSTATN
+431 EHSTASN

-455 LQNEGENT
+455 LNNEGENT
-463 TISLQSS
+463 VISLQTS
-470 YRVTDGLNISGTFGL
+470 YRVTDGLNVSGTFGL

-513 LGKGSAD
+513 LGKGSND
-520 KKVFSMDVK
+520 KKVYSMDVK
-529 ADYALDLGG
+529 ADYALELGSA
-538 LSFENVAG
+538 LSLENVAG
-546 FQAFQTINKDIQGS
+546 FQAFQTVQKNIEGS

-578 GTPYSSYSEVIE
+578 GNPYSSYSEVIE
-590 AGFLAQTRIGFSD
+590 AGFLAQTRIGFED
-603 FLYTTVGIRQ
+603 WLYTTVGVRS
-613 DANSAFGSDFST
+613 DANSAFGADFST
-625 ITYPRV
+625 ITYPRL
-631 NVSYIPTTHIGQ
+631 NVSYILSNHLGQ
-643 LGPVSTARVRFAWG
+643 LGPVSTARLRMAWG
-657 KAGQQPGAFDQFTTF
+657 KAGQQPGAFDQFTTY

-725 DDALIQRAYP
+725 EDALIQRAYP
-735 ASGGFFRTQLSNI
+735 ASGGFYRTQLSNI

-756 EVGMD
+756 EVGVD
-761 ANVIRNSNLSVDVF
+761 ASLLRNSKVSVDVF

-807 TEGYA
+807 TEGFS

-865 TEADVAAGRAKGTGA
+865 TAADVTAGRAKGTGA

-892 TSSFGIKVNYGKNW
+892 TSAFGLKVNYGKSW
-906 SLNTLFESR
+906 SVNTLFESR
-915 FGDYGVTNLTD
+915 FGNYEVTNLTD
-926 AFRKSHSLIGRNTPE
+926 AFRKSHSLIGRNTPD
-941 AADNESRLINPANAG
+941 AADAESRLMNPANAG
-956 QGRLDAANEWVRKH
+956 QGRLDAADDWVRKY

-991 ELSLSYKVDA
+991 ELSVSYSVDR

-1009 KSMTV
+1009 NSMII

-1020 LWMSTDY
+1020 LWMSTNY
-1027 SGIDPETNSISGNNG
+1027 SGIDPETNAISGNRG
-1042 GLNGFQQSIDAF
+1042 GLNGFLQSIDAF
-1054 GVPIPRI
+1054 GVPIPRV

>member
-1 MINNLINNRLKTAFL
+1 MNKPIKSRLATIFF
-16 MILGMSTFLMAQEGS
+16 IVIGMSTFLIAQQGS

-37 DAQTGDPLVGAN
+37 DTDTGDPLVGAN
-49 VLVVGT
+49 VIVVGT

-62 INGEYAISRV
+62 INGEYSISRV
-72 PSGAQRLNANYI
+72 PAGAQRLNANYI
-84 GFASSSANV
+84 GYASKSMNA
-93 DIPVDGNATSD
+93 DIPTNGNAIGD
-104 FGLSVAALNLNEV
+104 FSLYVAALNLNEII
-117 VVTGAGT
+117 VTGAGS

-140 SALEDAPITNFSD
+140 SSLEDAPINNFSD

-224 ERVEILKG
+224 ERIEILKG

-266 STSTSSFD
+266 ITSTSSFD
-274 ESRFKKNSGFARD
+274 EGRFKPNSGFARD
-287 QATATRMA
+287 QATADRMA
-295 GLFPD
+295 GLFSE
-300 YAKSGL
+300 AKSGL
-306 KPYEVIEVPFIG
+306 KPYEVVEVPFVS

-358 ATLLGLPVG
+358 ATLLNLPVG
-367 AADPTK
+367 ARDPDK
-373 PGSNDNRDQ
+373 PGANDYRDQ

-431 EHSTATN
+431 EHSTASN

-455 LQNEGENT
+455 LNNEGENT
-463 TISLQSS
+463 VISLQTS
-470 YRVTDGLNISGTFGL
+470 YRVTDGLNVSGTFGL

-513 LGKGSAD
+513 LGKGSND
-520 KKVFSMDVK
+520 KKVYSMDVK
-529 ADYALDLGG
+529 ADYALELGSA
-538 LSFENVAG
+538 LSLENVAG
-546 FQAFQTINKDIQGS
+546 FQAFQTVQKNIEGS

-578 GTPYSSYSEVIE
+578 GNPYSSYSEVIE
-590 AGFLAQTRIGFSD
+590 AGFLAQTRIGFED
-603 FLYTTVGIRQ
+603 WLYTTVGVRS
-613 DANSAFGSDFST
+613 DANSAFGADFST
-625 ITYPRV
+625 ITYPRL
-631 NVSYIPTTHIGQ
+631 NVSYILSNHLGQ
-643 LGPVSTARVRFAWG
+643 LGPVSTARLRMAWG
-657 KAGQQPGAFDQFTTF
+657 KAGQQPGAFDQFTTY

-725 DDALIQRAYP
+725 EDALIQRAYP
-735 ASGGFFRTQLSNI
+735 ASGGFYRTQLSNI

-756 EVGMD
+756 EVGVD
-761 ANVIRNSNLSVDVF
+761 ANVMRNSKMSVDVF

-807 TEGYA
+807 TEGFA

-865 TEADVAAGRAKGTGA
+865 TQADVDAGRAKGTGA
-880 LDWNLGKPTPDY
+880 LDWYLGKPTPDY
-892 TSSFGIKVNYGKNW
+892 TSAFGIKVTYGKNW

-915 FGDYGVTNLTD
+915 FGDYEVTNLTD
-926 AFRKSHSLIGRNTPE
+926 AFRKSHSLIGRNTPD
-941 AADNESRLINPANAG
+941 AADNESRLMNPANAG
-956 QGRLDAANEWVRKH
+956 QGRLDAANDWVRNY

-991 ELSLSYKVDA
+991 ELSVSYSVDR

-1009 KSMTV
+1009 NSMII

-1020 LWMSTDY
+1020 LWMSTNY
-1027 SGIDPETNSISGNNG
+1027 SGIDPETNAISGNRG
-1042 GLNGFQQSIDAF
+1042 GLNGFLQSIDAF
-1054 GVPIPRI
+1054 GVPIPRV

>member
-865 TEADVAAGRAKGTGA
+865 TEADVAAGRAKGLGA

-1027 SGIDPETNSISGNNG
+1027 SGIDPETNSISGNSG

>member
-72 PSGAQRLNANYI
+72 PAGAQRLNANYI

-266 STSTSSFD
+266 STSTSSFPED
-274 ESRFKKNSGFARD
+274 RFKPNSGFARD
-287 QATATRMA
+287 QETATRMA

-306 KPYEVIEVPFIG
+306 KPYEVIEVPFTS
-318 WIYDKGSNQ
+318 WLYDKGKNKS
-327 TVSASVR
+327 VSTSVR

-345 LRYLNSDGPYDEN
+345 LRYLATDGPFDEK

-373 PGSNDNRDQ
+373 PGANDKRDQ

-420 GTTSLIQMGKP
+420 GTTSLIMMGKP
-431 EHSTATN
+431 EHSTASN
-438 ATGSIAFATARE
+438 ASGSIAFATARE

-455 LQNEGENT
+455 LANEGENT
-463 TISLQSS
+463 TISLQTS
-470 YRVTDGLNISGTFGL
+470 YRVTDGLNVSGTFGL

-491 FTSLTPFG
+491 YTSLTPFG
-499 YNVDGKVASNVQGY
+499 YNVDGKVASNVQGA
-513 LGKGSAD
+513 LWKGSNN
-520 KKVFSMDVK
+520 KKS
-529 ADYALDLGG
+529 
-538 LSFENVAG
+538 
-546 FQAFQTINKDIQGS
+546 
-560 GSQFPGPGLQ
+560 
-570 VLGALGSP
+570 
-578 GTPYSSYSEVIE
+578 
-590 AGFLAQTRIGFSD
+590 
-603 FLYTTVGIRQ
+603 
-613 DANSAFGSDFST
+613 
-625 ITYPRV
+625 
-631 NVSYIPTTHIGQ
+631 
-643 LGPVSTARVRFAWG
+643 
-657 KAGQQPGAFDQFTTF
+657 
-672 LPWASEFGPG
+672 
-682 LAPGN
+682 
-687 VGDPSLSPEI
+687 
-697 STEIEMGGEV
+697 
-707 GLFNDKIAFDFQ
+707 LFN
-719 YWDRTV
+719 
-725 DDALIQRAYP
+725 
-735 ASGGFFRTQLSNI
+735 GC
-748 GQLDASGW
+748 
-756 EVGMD
+756 
-761 ANVIRNSNLSVDVF
+761 
-775 GSLSYLE
+775 
-782 EKIVSLGGAPEQKV
+782 
-796 GGSYPRYRNFL
+796 
-807 TEGYA
+807 
-812 PGTYFGAKLNRDDKY
+812 
-827 PIDINGDGKSDSD
+827 
-840 SDLLAFFTTGGA
+840 
-852 GVRSGW
+852 
-858 NPVMATP
+858 
-865 TEADVAAGRAKGTGA
+865 
-880 LDWNLGKPTPDY
+880 
-892 TSSFGIKVNYGKNW
+892 
-906 SLNTLFESR
+906 
-915 FGDYGVTNLTD
+915 
-926 AFRKSHSLIGRNTPE
+926 
-941 AADNESRLINPANAG
+941 
-956 QGRLDAANEWVRKH
+956 
-970 LALSPY
+970 
-976 SGLNTIEDASFVRLR
+976 
-991 ELSLSYKVDA
+991 
-1001 TLAARLGL
+1001 
-1009 KSMTV
+1009 
-1014 AVSGKN
+1014 
-1020 LWMSTDY
+1020 
-1027 SGIDPETNSISGNNG
+1027 
-1042 GLNGFQQSIDAF
+1042 QS
-1054 GVPIPRI
+1054 
-1061 WNLSIK
+1061 
-1067 VGL
+1067 

>member
-1 MINNLINNRLKTAFL
+1 MNKPIKSRLATIFF
-16 MILGMSTFLMAQEGS
+16 IVIGMSTFLIAQQGS

-37 DAQTGDPLVGAN
+37 DTDTGDPLVGAN
-49 VLVVGT
+49 VIVVGT

-62 INGEYAISRV
+62 INGEYSISRV
-72 PSGAQRLNANYI
+72 PAGAQRLNANYI
-84 GFASSSANV
+84 GYASKSMNA
-93 DIPVDGNATSD
+93 DIPTNGNAIGD
-104 FGLSVAALNLNEV
+104 FSLYVAALNLNEII
-117 VVTGAGT
+117 VTGAGS

-140 SALEDAPITNFSD
+140 SSLEDAPINNFSD

-224 ERVEILKG
+224 ERIEILKG

-266 STSTSSFD
+266 ITSTSSFD
-274 ESRFKKNSGFARD
+274 EGRFKPNSGFARD
-287 QATATRMA
+287 QATADRMA
-295 GLFPD
+295 GLFSE
-300 YAKSGL
+300 AKSGL
-306 KPYEVIEVPFIG
+306 KPYEVVEVPFVS

-358 ATLLGLPVG
+358 ATLLNLPVG
-367 AADPTK
+367 ARDPDK
-373 PGSNDNRDQ
+373 PGANDYRDQ

-431 EHSTATN
+431 EHSTASN

-455 LQNEGENT
+455 LNNEGENT
-463 TISLQSS
+463 VISLQTS
-470 YRVTDGLNISGTFGL
+470 YRVTDGLNVSGTFGL

-513 LGKGSAD
+513 LGKGSND
-520 KKVFSMDVK
+520 KKVYSMDVK
-529 ADYALDLGG
+529 ADYALELGSA
-538 LSFENVAG
+538 LSLENVAG
-546 FQAFQTINKDIQGS
+546 FQAFQTVQKNIEGS

-578 GTPYSSYSEVIE
+578 GNPYSSYSEVIE
-590 AGFLAQTRIGFSD
+590 AGFLAQTRIGFED
-603 FLYTTVGIRQ
+603 WLYTTVGVRS
-613 DANSAFGSDFST
+613 DANSAFGADFST
-625 ITYPRV
+625 ITYPRL
-631 NVSYIPTTHIGQ
+631 NVSYILSNHLGQ
-643 LGPVSTARVRFAWG
+643 LGPVSTARLRMAWG
-657 KAGQQPGAFDQFTTF
+657 KAGQQPGAFDQFTTY

-725 DDALIQRAYP
+725 EDALIQRAYP

-756 EVGMD
+756 EVGVD
-761 ANVIRNSNLSVDVF
+761 ASLLRNSKVSVDVF

-807 TEGYA
+807 TEGFS

-865 TEADVAAGRAKGTGA
+865 TAADVTAGRAKGTGA

-892 TSSFGIKVNYGKNW
+892 TSAFGLKVNYGKSW
-906 SLNTLFESR
+906 SVNTLFESR
-915 FGDYGVTNLTD
+915 FGNYEVTNLTD
-926 AFRKSHSLIGRNTPE
+926 AFRKSHSLIGRNTPD
-941 AADNESRLINPANAG
+941 AADAESRLMNPANAG
-956 QGRLDAANEWVRKH
+956 QGRLDAADDWVRKY

-991 ELSLSYKVDA
+991 ELSVSYSVDR

-1009 KSMTV
+1009 NSMII

-1020 LWMSTDY
+1020 LWMSTNY
-1027 SGIDPETNSISGNNG
+1027 SGIDPETNAISGNRG
-1042 GLNGFQQSIDAF
+1042 GLNGFLQSIDAF
-1054 GVPIPRI
+1054 GVPIPRV

>member
-1 MINNLINNRLKTAFL
+1 MNKPIKSRLATIFF
-16 MILGMSTFLMAQEGS
+16 IVIGMSTFLIAQQGS

-37 DAQTGDPLVGAN
+37 DTDTGDPLVGAN
-49 VLVVGT
+49 VIVVGT

-62 INGEYAISRV
+62 INGEYSISRV
-72 PSGAQRLNANYI
+72 PAGAQRLNANYI
-84 GFASSSANV
+84 GYASKSMNA
-93 DIPVDGNATSD
+93 DIPTNGNAIGD
-104 FGLSVAALNLNEV
+104 FSLYVAALNLNEII
-117 VVTGAGT
+117 VTGAGS

-140 SALEDAPITNFSD
+140 SSLEDAPINNFSD

-224 ERVEILKG
+224 ERIEILKG

-266 STSTSSFD
+266 ITSTSSFD
-274 ESRFKKNSGFARD
+274 EGRFKPNSGFARD
-287 QATATRMA
+287 QATADRMA
-295 GLFPD
+295 GLFSE
-300 YAKSGL
+300 AKSGL
-306 KPYEVIEVPFIG
+306 KPYEVVEVPFVS

-358 ATLLGLPVG
+358 ATLLNLPVG
-367 AADPTK
+367 ARDPDK
-373 PGSNDNRDQ
+373 PGANDYRDQ

-431 EHSTATN
+431 EHSTASN

-455 LQNEGENT
+455 LNNEGENT
-463 TISLQSS
+463 VISLQTS
-470 YRVTDGLNISGTFGL
+470 YRVTDGLNVSGTFGL

-513 LGKGSAD
+513 LGKGSND
-520 KKVFSMDVK
+520 KKVYSMDVK
-529 ADYALDLGG
+529 ADYALELGSA
-538 LSFENVAG
+538 LSLENVAG
-546 FQAFQTINKDIQGS
+546 FQAFQTVQKNIEGS

-578 GTPYSSYSEVIE
+578 GNPYSSYSEVIE
-590 AGFLAQTRIGFSD
+590 AGFLAQTRIGFED
-603 FLYTTVGIRQ
+603 WLYTTVGVRS
-613 DANSAFGSDFST
+613 DANSAFGADFST
-625 ITYPRV
+625 ITYPRL
-631 NVSYIPTTHIGQ
+631 NVSYILSNHLGQ
-643 LGPVSTARVRFAWG
+643 LGPVSTARLRMAWG
-657 KAGQQPGAFDQFTTF
+657 KAGQQPGAFDQFTTY

-725 DDALIQRAYP
+725 EDALIQRAYP
-735 ASGGFFRTQLSNI
+735 ASGGFYRTQLSNI

-756 EVGMD
+756 EVGVD
-761 ANVIRNSNLSVDVF
+761 ASLLRNSKVSVDVF

-807 TEGYA
+807 TEGFS

-858 NPVMATP
+858 SPVMATP
-865 TEADVAAGRAKGTGA
+865 TQADVDAGRAKGTGA
-880 LDWNLGKPTPDY
+880 LDWYLGKPTPDY
-892 TSSFGIKVNYGKNW
+892 TSAFGIKVTYGKNW

-915 FGDYGVTNLTD
+915 FGDYEVTNLTD
-926 AFRKSHSLIGRNTPE
+926 AFRKSHSLIGRNTPD
-941 AADNESRLINPANAG
+941 AADAESRLMNPANAG
-956 QGRLDAANEWVRKH
+956 QGRLDAADDWVRKY

-991 ELSLSYKVDA
+991 ELSVSYSVDR

-1009 KSMTV
+1009 NSMII

-1020 LWMSTDY
+1020 LWMSTNY
-1027 SGIDPETNSISGNNG
+1027 SGIDPETNAISGNRG
-1042 GLNGFQQSIDAF
+1042 GLNGFLQSIHAF
-1054 GVPIPRI
+1054 GVPIPRV